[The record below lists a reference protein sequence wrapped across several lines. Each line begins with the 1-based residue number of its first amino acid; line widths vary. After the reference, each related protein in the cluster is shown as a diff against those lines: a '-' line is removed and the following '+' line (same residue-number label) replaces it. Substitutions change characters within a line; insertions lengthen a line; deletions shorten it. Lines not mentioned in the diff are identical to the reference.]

1 MEEKNNNEDILPVEQ
16 TVEAEEV
23 EPEVQPTREMIE
35 RRRRLEELNLLRV
48 TTQTEIPPERPTMS
62 VDGVGIFE
70 RGDIGAIKAKQK
82 AGKTTTLKT
91 LAAAWMKGELFRL
104 KSMLEEPRVLWI
116 DTEQNLSDV
125 LRIVVDVKRL
135 SGEEDAY
142 IDSHLKLYSL
152 RSLSYKDLMDVTR
165 LLASTYRPDVVVI
178 DGLVDF
184 VESFNDESLSHKLI
198 NELVVLCSTCD
209 CALIAVLHENKSRD
223 DKNMRGHLG
232 TMLAQKSGIVISCEK
247 DSSGVITVSCSD
259 SRHAAMPTWKI
270 RYDEFGHIV
279 SADGPQSSA
288 TDMENARRE
297 NLMRGEIEGNG
308 GSLTRAELTTKMMDV
323 LKLSR
328 PRVSNIISE
337 KIKDGK
343 FVENNGSIML
353 TQEQELFD

>member
-1 MEEKNNNEDILPVEQ
+1 MEEEKIVNPTEQ
-16 TVEAEEV
+16 DTEEVTNEV

-48 TTQTEIPPERPTMS
+48 TTQTEVPTQRPTMS

-91 LAAAWMKGELFRL
+91 LAAAWMRGELFRL
-104 KSMLEEPRVLWI
+104 KSMLEEPKVLWI

-125 LRIVVDVKRL
+125 RRIVDDVQQL
-135 SGEEDAY
+135 SGKDNAY
-142 IDSHLKLYSL
+142 IDSHLQLFTV
-152 RSLSYKDLMDVTR
+152 RSLSYKSLMEDTG
-165 LLASTYRPDVVVI
+165 LLVSDYRPDVVLV

-209 CALIAVLHENKSRD
+209 CALIAVLHGD

-232 TMLAQKSGIVISCEK
+232 TMLAQKAGIVIACEK

-259 SRHAAMPTWKI
+259 SRHAAMPSWKI
-270 RYDEFGHIV
+270 KYDEFGHIV

-308 GSLTRAELTTKMMDV
+308 GSLTRAELTTKMMGV

-328 PRVSNIISE
+328 PRVSNIISG
-337 KIKDGK
+337 KIKEGK